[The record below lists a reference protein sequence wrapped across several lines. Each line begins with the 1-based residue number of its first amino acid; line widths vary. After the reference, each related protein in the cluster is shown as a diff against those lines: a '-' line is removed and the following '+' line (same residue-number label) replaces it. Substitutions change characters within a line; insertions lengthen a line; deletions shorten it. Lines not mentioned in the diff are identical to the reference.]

1 MSTNIPTGDAKI
13 IHIQKLP
20 RPLEITSGKRK
31 DCIYSMATTEES
43 TKLWTKGFILDTLV
57 NFLIYIIYY
66 MLMVIIASEAIHS
79 LGASMSEAGL
89 ASGIF
94 ILGTLLA
101 RVFAGRSIELYGRK
115 KMLYAGIIFYLVTT
129 AMYFLIHSIGML
141 YLVRA
146 LNGIGYGVASTATS
160 TIVSTMIPSAR
171 RGEGVNYYALSMS
184 LAAAIGPF
192 IGMILQQIVPFNDIV
207 IFSLAMIVICLVAV
221 AVMHVQEF
229 ELTEDHRKELQAFH
243 IQNFLEPKVAGISI
257 VAFIVAVC
265 YSSVLSFLASYAEN
279 LGLLTAG
286 TLFFVVYALVITLAR
301 PVAGVL
307 FDRKGEDFVMY
318 PTYACLAIGLFL
330 LAMTTHSWMM
340 LLAGVFVGLG
350 YGTFMSNGQ
359 AICIHLVKEFRIG
372 VAVSTYFVA
381 LDLGLG
387 VGPYVLGA
395 LKDSIGFSGIYVLT
409 GIGAVFS
416 AILYYLIYAR
426 GRDAKKAAL
435 VAKLAK

>member
-1 MSTNIPTGDAKI
+1 
-13 IHIQKLP
+13 
-20 RPLEITSGKRK
+20 
-31 DCIYSMATTEES
+31 
-43 TKLWTKGFILDTLV
+43 
-57 NFLIYIIYY
+57 
-66 MLMVIIASEAIHS
+66 
-79 LGASMSEAGL
+79 
-89 ASGIF
+89 
-94 ILGTLLA
+94 
-101 RVFAGRSIELYGRK
+101 
-115 KMLYAGIIFYLVTT
+115 
-129 AMYFLIHSIGML
+129 
-141 YLVRA
+141 
-146 LNGIGYGVASTATS
+146 
-160 TIVSTMIPSAR
+160 
-171 RGEGVNYYALSMS
+171 
-184 LAAAIGPF
+184 
-192 IGMILQQIVPFNDIV
+192 MILQQIVPFNDIV
-207 IFSLAMIVICLVAV
+207 IFSLTMIVICLVAV
-221 AVMHVQEF
+221 SVMHVQEF
-229 ELTEDHRKELQAFH
+229 ELTEEHRKELQAFH

-426 GRDAKKAAL
+426 GRDAKKAAF
-435 VAKLAK
+435 AAELAK